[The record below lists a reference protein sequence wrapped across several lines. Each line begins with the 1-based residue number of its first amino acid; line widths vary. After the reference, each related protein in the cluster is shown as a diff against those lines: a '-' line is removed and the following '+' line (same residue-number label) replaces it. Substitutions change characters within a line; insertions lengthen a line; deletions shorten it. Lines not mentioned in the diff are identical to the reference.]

1 MESSI
6 EGSGTSAP
14 IAGPTD
20 KVEKTEGDEIQLEP
34 TKDEMERERLIS
46 RAEQVKL
53 SLDEGIRALCGM

>member
-1 MESSI
+1 MESSV

-14 IAGPTD
+14 IAGATD
-20 KVEKTEGDEIQLEP
+20 KVETEGDEIQLEP

-53 SLDEGIRALCGM
+53 SLDEGVRALCGM